1 MLKILRWGNYPEL
14 SGWAHFHYMNPYKR
28 QMRGLESKK
37 KSDMMTE
44 AERRIVRCYAAG
56 FQEMEGVV
64 QAKDASS
71 LLKI

>member
-1 MLKILRWGNYPEL
+1 
-14 SGWAHFHYMNPYKR
+14 
-28 QMRGLESKK
+28 MRGLESKK

-56 FQEMEGVV
+56 FQEMEDVV